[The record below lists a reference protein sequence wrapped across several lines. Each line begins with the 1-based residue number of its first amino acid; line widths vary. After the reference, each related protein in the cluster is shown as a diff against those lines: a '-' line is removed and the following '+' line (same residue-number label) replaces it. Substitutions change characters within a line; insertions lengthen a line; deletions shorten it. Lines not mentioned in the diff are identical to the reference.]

1 MISLPLSLYFTLA
14 STDAFNLSGLLK
26 FTIIT
31 YISVNHLVHQ
41 SYKNL
46 TVIVLFVCGLRG
58 TSESKAIR
66 TCLIFVESRIW

>member
-26 FTIIT
+26 FTLIT

-46 TVIVLFVCGLRG
+46 TVIVLFVGLEARQNLRLF
-58 TSESKAIR
+58 AP
-66 TCLIFVESRIW
+66 V